1 MKTQSAELL
10 FVRRPESGGPCIWRH
25 VQSWLNGFCQCLVL
39 VAVLTSTRVEA
50 QQALRA
56 VELYALDGMNYAI
69 DVNDSGQVVGGDFS
83 QGFRVWHYGDMTEIN
98 APQGVNAAG
107 GINASGQVAVSF
119 NDGSAG
125 RWREGVVEVVVP
137 PMYPPHP
144 QDLDRYRTAIG
155 INDLGHLVGV
165 ARTFGFEHP
174 VPGAPP
180 ITVLHAYKFANGGM
194 TDLGVLPGESPPYMH
209 SSEANNINSFGQA
222 VGWSESFSASQP
234 IHVRPMHATLFFG
247 GTPIDLGTLGGVQS
261 VAFAINDLGEIVGWS
276 ENAQGNSRPFL
287 MVNGVMSEIP
297 GITATSGQARDINDA
312 GDIVG
317 FHSGTG
323 SAGETAFARIDGQTH
338 DLNVLAA
345 DLLAD
350 GSGPGFV
357 YLKSAVAINNL
368 RQIAGYG
375 DYIDTPGG
383 TPYFKGFLLDLDEGP
398 PGFKVH
404 DSNRLGNVGA
414 PLAGVTVTFIA
425 GELGVVASAVTD
437 ATGAFSMDG
446 LNVEPLD
453 LHDIQLVKGD
463 WQRTYQAVRPQQ
475 VLDGT
480 VRLVLP
486 VLLQEKLKTELVK
499 LRDTGLL
506 VADYD
511 VERAQA
517 LSALHNRLFPELLA
531 AHQGHNEALAR
542 LLAATESLSRIY
554 AAVEPLA
561 KDAGKLL
568 ADNLIAF
575 MAIKDASAQVGAG
588 AAAEMAAST
597 LSSRIKEVAVA
608 AIIASL
614 KHTTD
619 VAQKALVKGSQ
630 SLLPPWAA
638 ELVNQSSSDI
648 IAGVLGA
655 FASGEWDSA
664 KGKAEGRK
672 KVLENLAK
680 LLGEQ
685 VAGRIIASAHVSQ
698 TQLDFDLAEVRARTE
713 QGAGTPAEGFVASQL
728 KAIEVEEKADLALQK
743 SSLIDD
749 TATKFGYVADYAD
762 AVGKIPAAQI
772 AALMSRMIKVLNLGL
787 VVEATVTDFSTLS
800 AITFDDTQLAAERA
814 FFPAGMGTPAP
825 APAAA
830 DSLLVTASEAPSAD
844 QPSAAAL
851 APGFASELAAFR
863 AAVVAVDAAAAL
875 TAAENMLALNGALEE
890 QIEAALLQARARAL
904 SASPADPVLNAA
916 YTDLQN
922 AAIELRA
929 AIAEMYP
936 ATAGYFAPQL
946 ADPSMSTSGLL
957 TLVDGVTAAIGSF
970 DAAEAA
976 AQTAGSGI
984 TAPALV
990 VTLSHGL
997 HGAVDATR
1005 TVPGLVS
1012 LRARIV
1018 NAGGVAASNVTAE
1031 LVPAPVTSAVQP
1043 FVLTTAAQVLIGTLA
1058 PGQLVEVTWSGI
1070 ATDVSATGIGSVAGY
1085 RINLLANGTRA
1096 EGDGG
1101 GFEVRSEQQSF
1112 ASWIAGFSGLG
1123 TETGLGDDPDDDG
1136 IASGLERFFGQHP
1149 GAASTGLRLLSNSG
1163 LPFLEHT
1170 RAAEYGSDTT
1180 ATYEWSADLSSW
1192 QPSGTA
1198 AGGVNVRLEPVV
1210 IGGTGDG
1217 LKTVQVIPQV
1227 TGVADR
1233 LFYRMKVTP
1242 NAPVPPD
1249 PVPVPPQ
1256 ITVPP
1261 ASLTVLNGQPA
1272 SLSVTVSGTGPI
1284 LYQWQKD
1291 GADIIGAIDRT
1302 HSIPEAD
1309 SSHSGSYTVRIIAP
1323 GGQITTSAV
1332 TLTVEFG
1339 GA

>member
-1 MKTQSAELL
+1 ML
-10 FVRRPESGGPCIWRH
+10 
-25 VQSWLNGFCQCLVL
+25 GFCLWGL
-39 VAVLTSTRVEA
+39 LGFGGTSQA
-50 QQALRA
+50 QPALRA
-56 VELYALDGMNYAI
+56 VELYALDGIGYAI
-69 DVNDSGQVVGGDFS
+69 DVNDSGKVLGGDFS
-83 QGFRVWHYGDMTEIN
+83 QGFRVWHYGDMTEIS

-125 RWREGVVEVVVP
+125 RWKDGVVEVVVP
-137 PMYPPHP
+137 AMYPPHP

-165 ARTFGFEHP
+165 ARTFGVEHP
-174 VPGAPP
+174 AGPEVPP

-194 TDLGVLPGESPPYMH
+194 TDLGVLPGGSFPYLH
-209 SSEANNINSFGQA
+209 NSEAQDINSFGQV
-222 VGWSESFSASQP
+222 VGWSESFSVSLP
-234 IHVRPMHATLFFG
+234 EHLRPMHATLFQD
-247 GTPIDLGTLGGVQS
+247 GTPIDLGTFGGYQS
-261 VAFAINDLGEIVGWS
+261 VAFAINDLGEIVGWA
-276 ENAQGNSRPFL
+276 ENAQHYPRPFL
-287 MVNGVMSEIP
+287 LVGGVMTEIP
-297 GITATSGQARDINDA
+297 GITATSGEARDINDA

-323 SAGETAFARIDGQTH
+323 GAGETAFARIEGQTY

-345 DLLAD
+345 GLLAD

-357 YLKSAVAINNL
+357 HLKAAMAINNL

-375 DYIDTPGG
+375 DYIDAPGG

-404 DSNRLGNVGA
+404 DSNRLGNAGA

-453 LHDIQLVKGD
+453 LHDIKLVKGD

-499 LRDTGLL
+499 LRDTGLVVL
-506 VADYD
+506 DYD
-511 VERAQA
+511 IERAQSLAA
-517 LSALHNRLFPELLA
+517 LRNHLFPEDHA
-531 AHQGHNEALAR
+531 AHQGHDQALAR
-542 LLAATESLSRIY
+542 LLVATESMTRIY
-554 AAVEPLA
+554 AVVEPLA
-561 KDAGKLL
+561 KDTGKLL
-568 ADNLIAF
+568 ADNLVAF
-575 MAIKDASAQVGAG
+575 LAVKEASAQVA
-588 AAAEMAAST
+588 T
-597 LSSRIKEVAVA
+597 AVA
-608 AIIASL
+608 AEVADSPLSERVQTLALNIMVAGL
-614 KHTTD
+614 KHATD
-619 VAQKALVKGSQ
+619 VAQKALVQGSQ
-630 SLLPPWAA
+630 AMLPPWGA
-638 ELVNQSSSDI
+638 ELVNQSSATI
-648 IAGVLGA
+648 IATALGVV
-655 FASGEWDSA
+655 ASGEWDSA
-664 KGKAEGRK
+664 KGEGRK
-672 KVLENLAK
+672 KLLENLAK

-685 VAGRIIASAHVSQ
+685 VAGRIIASAYVAQ
-698 TQLDFDLAEVRARTE
+698 TQQDFDLAEVRARG
-713 QGAGTPAEGFVASQL
+713 QQASGTVAEAYVAALAQ
-728 KAIEVEEKADLALQK
+728 AIEAEEKADLAMAQ

-762 AVGKIPAAQI
+762 AAGKVPGGQVAAM
-772 AALMSRMIKVLNLGL
+772 MSRLIKVLNLGL
-787 VVEATVTDFSTLS
+787 VVKAVTDDLITLGD
-800 AITFDDTQLAAERA
+800 ITFEDTPSAAERA
-814 FFPAGMGTPAP
+814 FFPGGMGTPAP

-844 QPSAAAL
+844 QPPAAPL
-851 APGFASELAAFR
+851 PPGFANELAAFR
-863 AAVVAVDAAAAL
+863 AAVVASDAAAAL
-875 TAAENMLALNGALEE
+875 TAAENMLALNGALED

-929 AIAEMYP
+929 ALAEMYP

-946 ADPSMSTSGLL
+946 ADPSMTTAGLL
-957 TLVDGVTAAIGSF
+957 ALVDATAAAISSF

-997 HGAVDATR
+997 HGTADATR
-1005 TVPGLVS
+1005 TAPGPVS

-1018 NAGGVAASNVTAE
+1018 NAGGFAASNVTAE
-1031 LVPAPVTSAVQP
+1031 LVPTPVTGAVQP
-1043 FVLTTAAQVLIGTLA
+1043 LVLTTAAQAIIGALA
-1058 PGQLVEVTWSGI
+1058 PGQSVEVTWSGI
-1070 ATDVSATGIGSVAGY
+1070 ATDVSASGIGSVAGY
-1085 RINLLANGTRA
+1085 RINLLANGARA

-1101 GFEVRSEQQSF
+1101 GFEVRSEQQNF

-1170 RAAEYGSDTT
+1170 RAAEHGSDTT
-1180 ATYEWSADLSSW
+1180 ATYEWSADLSTW

-1210 IGGTGDG
+1210 VGGAGDS
-1217 LKTVQVIPQV
+1217 LKTIQVIPQI

-1233 LFYRMKVTP
+1233 LFYRVKVTP

-1261 ASLTVLNGQPA
+1261 ASLTVQNGQTA
-1272 SLSVTVSGTGPI
+1272 SLSVTASGTGPI

-1291 GADIIGAIDRT
+1291 GVDIIGAIDRT
-1302 HSIPEAD
+1302 YSIPSAD
-1309 SSHSGSYTVRIIAP
+1309 SSHSGNYTVRIIAP
-1323 GGQITTSAV
+1323 GGQITSSAV
-1332 TLTVEFG
+1332 TLTVESG